1 MNKHMLHFKTESKK
15 KKKTESIKVQ
25 DQAERMAIP
34 IFCFIRTLTWSK
46 ISTVAL

>member
-1 MNKHMLHFKTESKK
+1 MNKHMLHVKTESR
-15 KKKTESIKVQ
+15 KVQ

-34 IFCFIRTLTWSK
+34 IFCFIRTLTWRE

>member
-1 MNKHMLHFKTESKK
+1 MLKLSPKK
-15 KKKTESIKVQ
+15 KKKTESRKVQ

>member
-1 MNKHMLHFKTESKK
+1 MNKHMLHVKTESKK
-15 KKKTESIKVQ
+15 KKTESRKVQ